1 LTVKATSGDEEEED
15 EDEEEATTSSKRS
28 SVAIDLIDK
37 ERSISRRGLSAGEGF
52 GYLANSFPVY

>member
-15 EDEEEATTSSKRS
+15 EVEDEATTSSKRS

-37 ERSISRRGLSAGEGF
+37 ERSI
-52 GYLANSFPVY
+52 LA